1 MGIGNAQLWG
11 YGDIIHKSKFGFFN
25 HPLLEINAP
34 DICNLK
40 SNVYL
45 FIAKMLISSK
55 LLFKKKFNT
64 VRNLIIFSIVFTNK
78 NVMEKFNPSKIR
90 KMIPPIKTKVN
101 HTLIFEILGKNSPL
115 YRIPLYNIS

>member
-55 LLFKKKFNT
+55 LLLKKN
-64 VRNLIIFSIVFTNK
+64 FTQC
-78 NVMEKFNPSKIR
+78 VILLFFILFLQI
-90 KMIPPIKTKVN
+90 KMLWKDST
-101 HTLIFEILGKNSPL
+101 HQ
-115 YRIPLYNIS
+115 R